1 MAKITVYRTYRFIDK
16 DPIIDKARTVL
27 QDEKLISRLNDVAQL
42 SGVSRTTLDNW
53 FNGDT
58 KRPQFATV
66 AAVATSIGYEVG
78 FSKARII
85 SDFDYELR
93 RAREWNARNNPKPK
107 RKKAKAKKKGSKS

>member
-27 QDEKLISRLNDVAQL
+27 QDEKLISRLSVVAEL
-42 SGVSRTTLDNW
+42 SGVSRGTLDNW

-58 KRPQFATV
+58 KRPQFATI

-78 FSKARII
+78 FSKARTI
-85 SDFDYELR
+85 SDYVAEIQK
-93 RAREWNARNNPKPK
+93 AREWAKRNPKPK
-107 RKKAKAKKKGSKS
+107 RKRAKKHKNGKAS